1 MNFDAVFN
9 PKSIA
14 VIGASRRETH
24 VGYGVLKNLIEQ
36 GYQGEIFPVN
46 PKADIILGRVC
57 YPTVS
62 AIGKPIDLGVFV
74 VHPLD
79 VMISLKEAK
88 KQGVKAAI
96 VITAGYKE
104 TGDVQSENELASFC
118 NEHGITLVGPNCLGV
133 INPGIRMNA
142 SFARLM
148 PKAGSVGFFSQ
159 SGALCVAVLDYAEKL
174 GIGFS
179 KFVSIGNKAQVSE
192 REMIEFLL
200 NDSETAVI
208 AMYLEDL
215 THPHEI
221 IEIIQKARREG
232 KRKPIIA
239 LKAGRTNAGA
249 GASASHTGALA
260 GAEESYKAFFLQA
273 GIIRADKVSEL
284 FDYVKAFSRNPIPKG
299 KRIGIVTNAGGP
311 GVLATDEA
319 ALRGLIVGEFS
330 KETRR
335 ALAEF
340 LPKTAGV
347 GNPVDVVGDADAARY
362 QKSLDTVMSDPDI
375 DMALAILTHQTMTE
389 VEETAQAIVQ
399 AKKQTGKP
407 IIACFM
413 GGSSVEKGIEV
424 LRDGGV
430 ATVEYPEES
439 ANALSKLALYSDY
452 FNREEPKRFFF
463 ENIDRD
469 AVFMILK
476 KAREKGRKWLFEY
489 EALQVF
495 SAYGFPVFATEF
507 ARDREDAI
515 LKAKKIGKTL
525 VMKIASEDILHKSE
539 AGGVRINVS
548 PDDAGKEYDRIIYD
562 VLEKFPNAKIEGV
575 LMEEMAERRGFEI
588 ILGAKRDPA
597 LGETVMVGFGGIYV
611 EVLQDVAFGLAP
623 ITEDDAWRMV
633 RSLKAQKIFDGVR
646 GQDPLDVDTLVEMLG
661 RLSFLVIDF
670 PEIAEV
676 DINPLKVFSQG
687 NGACVLDARII
698 LT

>member
-1 MNFDAVFN
+1 MNFDAVFD

-24 VGYGVLKNLIEQ
+24 VGYGVLKNLLEQ
-36 GYQGEIFPVN
+36 GYEGEIFPVN
-46 PKADIILGRVC
+46 PKADSILGKTC

-62 AIGKPIDLGVFV
+62 AIGKPLDLGVFV
-74 VHPLD
+74 VHPSD
-79 VMISLKEAK
+79 VMVSLKEAEK
-88 KQGVKAAI
+88 LGIKAAI

-118 NEHGITLVGPNCLGV
+118 REHNITLVGPNCLGV
-133 INPGIRMNA
+133 INPGIQMNA
-142 SFARLM
+142 SFARIM

-179 KFVSIGNKAQVSE
+179 KFVSIGNKAQTGE
-192 REMIEFLL
+192 REMIQFLL
-200 NDSETAVI
+200 NDPDTEVI

-221 IEIIQKARREG
+221 IEIIEKARREG
-232 KRKPIIA
+232 KKKPIIA
-239 LKAGRTNAGA
+239 LKAGRTHAGA

-260 GAEESYKAFFLQA
+260 GADESYRAFFVQA
-273 GIIRADKVSEL
+273 GIIRADRVSEL
-284 FDYVKAFSRNPIPKG
+284 FDYIKAFSRNPIPKG
-299 KRIGIVTNAGGP
+299 KRVGIVTNAGGP
-311 GVLATDEA
+311 GVLATDEVS
-319 ALRGLIVGEFS
+319 LRGLAIGEFS
-330 KETRR
+330 EQTRSVLR
-335 ALAEF
+335 EF

-347 GNPVDVVGDADAARY
+347 DNPVDVVGDADAARY
-362 QKSLDTVMSDPDI
+362 EKSLDAVMADSNI

-389 VEETAQAIVQ
+389 VEETARAIVK

-413 GGSSVEKGIEV
+413 GGDSVQKGIEV
-424 LRDGGV
+424 LREGGV
-430 ATVEYPEES
+430 ATIEYPEES

-452 FNREEPKRFFF
+452 FNREEPKKFSFG
-463 ENIDRD
+463 NVDRE
-469 AVFMILK
+469 AVEAIFK

-507 ARDREDAI
+507 ARDRDDAL
-515 LKAKKIGKTL
+515 LKAQKIGKTL

-548 PDDAGKEYDRIIYD
+548 PEDAGKEYDRIIHD
-562 VLEKFPNAKIEGV
+562 VREKFPDARIEGV

-611 EVLQDVAFGLAP
+611 EVLQDVTFGLAP

-633 RSLKAQKIFDGVR
+633 KSLKAQKIFDGVR
-646 GQDPLDVDTLVEMLG
+646 GQEPLDVETLVQMLG
-661 RLSFLVIDF
+661 RLSCLVIDF
-670 PEIAEV
+670 PDIAEV

-698 LT
+698 LA